1 MTTLREINSIRP
13 ILATLLVLYHALS
26 PWCGTWP
33 MVEGCTDNEVL
44 FWIGRLSYDLML
56 PTFIAVSGYVWAY
69 QRISLSKTQRI
80 EDLLKKKFIRLY
92 IPSVI
97 FSIAYIFLFVDDVSF
112 SHIVNGILSGV
123 GHLWFL
129 PMLFWVFVFKFL
141 PVKD

>member
-69 QRISLSKTQRI
+69 QRIR
-80 EDLLKKKFIRLY
+80 Y
-92 IPSVI
+92 P
-97 FSIAYIFLFVDDVSF
+97 
-112 SHIVNGILSGV
+112 
-123 GHLWFL
+123 
-129 PMLFWVFVFKFL
+129 
-141 PVKD
+141 